1 MSSPTY
7 IKKPYAGSSS
17 SKPAEAFSPFQV
29 RKGGRKVCP
38 FEASSVKEIDYKDLE
53 TLRRFISDQGKILP
67 RRISGVSTK
76 FQKLLKTAI
85 KRARH
90 MALLPFVAEE

>member
-17 SKPAEAFSPFQV
+17 KPAPEAFSPFQV